1 MLTVT
6 LGKLATVGLI
16 CILLAK
22 LANSETPPFFLLH
35 LTLYRQNLC
44 VAVTIATVFSYV
56 YNLIA
61 ELFQCTSSQHTLTPN
76 EHQWKREVFANL
88 I

>member
-6 LGKLATVGLI
+6 LGKLAMGALI
-16 CILLAK
+16 CVLLAK
-22 LANSETPPFFLLH
+22 LANYETPPFFLLH
-35 LTLYRQNLC
+35 LTLQRQNLC

-61 ELFQCTSSQHTLTPN
+61 ELFQCSLHTLTPS
-76 EHQWKREVFANL
+76 EHQWKKEVLADL

>member
-6 LGKLATVGLI
+6 LGKLATGGLI

-22 LANSETPPFFLLH
+22 LANSETLPFFLLH
-35 LTLYRQNLC
+35 LTLCRQNLC
-44 VAVTIATVFSYV
+44 VAITIATVFSYV
-56 YNLIA
+56 YSWIA
-61 ELFQCTSSQHTLTPN
+61 ELFQCTRSQHTLTPN
-76 EHQWKREVFANL
+76 EHQWNKEVLADL